1 MEGNDVTILLNG
13 TSRAVKN
20 GITVREVLRGLGL
33 EEVPVLVEWNGTALF
48 PREFDTIPVT
58 EGGVMEIIRIVA
70 GG

>member
-13 TSRAVKN
+13 TSRGVKN
-20 GITVREVLRGLGL
+20 GMTVREVLRDLGL

-48 PREFDTIPVT
+48 PREFDTTRVK
-58 EGGVMEIIRIVA
+58 ERGVMEIIRIVA